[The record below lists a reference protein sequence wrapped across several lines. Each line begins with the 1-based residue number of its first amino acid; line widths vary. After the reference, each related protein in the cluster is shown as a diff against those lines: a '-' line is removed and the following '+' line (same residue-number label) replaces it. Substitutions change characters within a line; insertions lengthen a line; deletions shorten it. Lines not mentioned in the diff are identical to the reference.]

1 MSINGAIIKHRDPA
15 WLREKHHVD
24 KLSLRQMG
32 ELCGVNKD
40 TISYNM
46 RKNNISY
53 RDRVES
59 VKKAHKQGRIRYGMN
74 KGIKGKPITPEM
86 REKMNRGIRRK
97 WKGHRTNHNL
107 GYILINVNGKQVLE
121 HRVVMEKSLGRK
133 LKSSED
139 VHHINGNRKDN
150 RIENLHLFKSRSD
163 HSYYH
168 KMKNL
173 GKGVELEYEY
183 K

>member
-1 MSINGAIIKHRDPA
+1 MSASKAIPKYRDPE
-15 WLREKHHVD
+15 WLRKNHYES
-24 KLSLRQMG
+24 KLSLRQMA
-32 ELCGVNKD
+32 ELCDVDKD

-46 RKNNISY
+46 RKKEISY
-53 RDRVES
+53 RNRVES

-74 KGIKGKPITPEM
+74 KGIKGKPITPEV
-86 REKMNRGIRRK
+86 RKKLNEGIRRK
-97 WKGHRTNHNL
+97 WEGHKTNHNL
-107 GYILINVNGKQVLE
+107 GYVLVNVDGKQTLE

-133 LKSSED
+133 LKYTED
-139 VHHINGNRKDN
+139 VHHINGDRKDN

-168 KMKNL
+168 KMKDL
-173 GKGVELEYEY
+173 GRKAELEYEY